1 MEFNLYGAEMKPT
14 TNKKYRSFVLLEVA
28 DTDLAPK
35 KRSLKISRQ
44 KLISLI
50 NSGRKRV
57 SILTPRFLGIKKLL
71 STVKNMISGN
81 DCLSKAK
88 AKLKGNFKNDPG
100 RRQKYANALQKKGYF
115 KEALAEYLWCLD
127 IGMKVSRG
135 YTGVRT
141 SYLLGDLVKLGK
153 KYPKATSALKERRDS
168 AQLSIN
174 TGSLDFDV
182 IHDFIAY
189 NRELKQR
196 RLTLKLFDEL
206 RGESPELA
214 VEMVDS
220 VSDFLLKAKRY
231 DNFLKYAKDFKEEI
245 SRKIRNHNR
254 LMEDEYDKKFKALM
268 KKCDVEEMSKYFEAY
283 SGVNQ
288 DKKAREVLV
297 LILDFDKGLKTFKT
311 LMKSATNARN
321 SRMLEAILENAKTAL
336 APEKYDKIE
345 RISVGM

>member
-1 MEFNLYGAEMKPT
+1 MKPII
-14 TNKKYRSFVLLEVA
+14 KKKNRRFVLLEVA
-28 DTDLAPK
+28 DTGPK
-35 KRSLKISRQ
+35 PKRRSRKISRQ
-44 KLISLI
+44 KLITLVS
-50 NSGRKRV
+50 SGRRGV
-57 SILTPRFLGIKKLL
+57 SVLTPRSLGLEKLL
-71 STVKNMISGN
+71 STVKNLIPGI

-141 SYLLGDLVKLGK
+141 TELLSDFLKLGK
-153 KYPKATSALKERRDS
+153 IYPKATSALKERRDI
-168 AQLSIN
+168 AQESLN
-174 TGSLDFDV
+174 AGSLDFDV

-189 NRELKQR
+189 NQELKQR

-214 VEMVDS
+214 AAMVDS
-220 VSDFLLKAKRY
+220 VSDLLLKAKRF
-231 DNFLKYAKDFKEEI
+231 DDFLKYAKDFKEEI
-245 SRKIRNHNR
+245 SRKIRNHN
-254 LMEDEYDKKFKALM
+254 LTMENEYDTKFKALM
-268 KKCDVEEMSKYFEAY
+268 KKWDVEEMSKYFEAY

-297 LILDFDKGLKTFKT
+297 LILDFDNSLKTFKT
-311 LMKSATNARN
+311 LIKSATNACN
-321 SRMLEAILENAKTAL
+321 IRMVAAVLENAKTAL
-336 APEKYDKIE
+336 APEEYDKVE
-345 RISVGM
+345 GISVGM